1 MEKSCKAK
9 QLRIFMPLGMVGV
22 VSYFLHI
29 LLGNILWKEYNPII
43 MDISSLTA
51 TGAPNVSLLRIFTFI
66 YGICMILFVLGMVIK
81 SYREFGLATRVGYI
95 ILLGM
100 EFISL
105 FGYSAFPLT
114 GDKTVMNFQN
124 MMHIAVTVSV
134 VFTTIASVF
143 TLAYGYLKEEKL
155 KIGKFILIM
164 AIIIT
169 VAGLTNPIGIAMGLN
184 ILGLTERLVIYPLQV
199 LIFTLSYYYTFNL
212 DNNYNE
218 EV

>member
-1 MEKSCKAK
+1 
-9 QLRIFMPLGMVGV
+9 
-22 VSYFLHI
+22 
-29 LLGNILWKEYNPII
+29 
-43 MDISSLTA
+43 
-51 TGAPNVSLLRIFTFI
+51 
-66 YGICMILFVLGMVIK
+66 
-81 SYREFGLATRVGYI
+81 
-95 ILLGM
+95 M

-105 FGYSAFPLT
+105 FGYSTFPLT
-114 GDKTVMNFQN
+114 GNKTVMNFQN

-134 VFTTIASVF
+134 IFTTIASVF

-169 VAGLTNPIGIAMGLN
+169 VAGLTNPIGISKGLN

-199 LIFTLSYYYTFNL
+199 LYLYLSYYYTFNL
-212 DNNYNE
+212 DNNHNE